1 MILPIVAYGHPVLRK
16 IAKEIP
22 KDYPGLK
29 ELIADMWET
38 MYQGDGVGLAAP
50 QVNRSI
56 RLLVIDTSAYKEKYP
71 EAGEFKKVFINPTI
85 NRTEGEEFIFNEG
98 CLSVP
103 GIREDVLRKPVVYLH
118 YIDEQFQEHDE
129 RYEGV
134 VARVFQHEYDHLEG
148 ILFVDRI
155 SNLRKILLKGKL
167 NDISKGNIDVDYK
180 MLFPLLK
187 KKRK

>member
-1 MILPIVAYGHPVLRK
+1 MILPIVAYGHPVLKK
-16 IAKEIP
+16 IAQEIP

-71 EAGEFKKVFINPTI
+71 EAGEFKRVFINPKI
-85 NRTEGEEFIFNEG
+85 YKVEGEEYAFNEG

-103 GIREDVLRKPVVYLH
+103 GIREDVVRKPVIYLR
-118 YIDEQFQEHDE
+118 YFDDQFQEHDE
-129 RYEGV
+129 KYDGV
-134 VARVFQHEYDHLEG
+134 VARVFQHEYDHLDG

-167 NDISKGNIDVDYK
+167 NDISKGNVEVDYK

-187 KKRK
+187 KGRK